1 MLTLQVGSSPF
12 EGCSILNIMSKKIR
26 SSLASTTL
34 SDEPLSAAD
43 PTDLDNVTETPPAYL
58 ERIISNSPVD
68 AKARVRAPLNTVSW
82 YNRERYQVFENGLFW
97 RKYQDTLRL
106 CNQTNLD
113 AYKLFFTLGII
124 IYTLVWIRLV
134 WNILALVLQS
144 HYYWLFGVFL
154 GPGAGTVALYLISD
168 QSLDEVCDTT
178 NTFPKLFAWATV
190 LLGIWIGLFI
200 VWEFSAALV
209 IR

>member
-1 MLTLQVGSSPF
+1 MFVKFSEAFGESRGQTWHYRLSDTIMLTLQ
-12 EGCSILNIMSKKIR
+12 KIR

-68 AKARVRAPLNTVSW
+68 AKW

-106 CNQTNLD
+106 CNTNLD